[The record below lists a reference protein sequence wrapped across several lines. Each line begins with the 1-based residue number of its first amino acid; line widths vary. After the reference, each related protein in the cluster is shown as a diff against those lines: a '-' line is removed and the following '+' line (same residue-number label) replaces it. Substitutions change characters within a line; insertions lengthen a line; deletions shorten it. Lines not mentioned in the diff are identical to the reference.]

1 MLLDRFGQ
9 LNKFWKKSLKYF
21 EHPSEYSEGNLRDV
35 MRKSWGRPESTSQG
49 LPWRSDKD
57 VPLKVRLGRPLD
69 VIQWRPLDVTLR
81 RPQDVRS
88 GRPPDG
94 PTGSLGYVL
103 GTLEGHARDVLGTNL
118 CQLGNLTAN
127 LKRAENTRF
136 YFILEEAKETAFEF
150 SQGTVKVL

>member
-9 LNKFWKKSLKYF
+9 LNKFWKKGLKYF
-21 EHPSEYSEGNLRDV
+21 EHPSEYSEGNLRYV
-35 MRKSWGRPESTSQG
+35 MRKSWGRPEWTSQG
-49 LPWRSDKD
+49 LP
-57 VPLKVRLGRPLD
+57 LKVRPARPLESQ
-69 VIQWRPLDVTLR
+69 IRTS
-81 RPQDVRS
+81 S
-88 GRPPDG
+88 GRYSMTSPRRHIKTSPGRQIRASPGRSDRIFRVR
-94 PTGSLGYVL
+94 T
-103 GTLEGHARDVLGTNL
+103 RDVGGTCSGCPGTNL